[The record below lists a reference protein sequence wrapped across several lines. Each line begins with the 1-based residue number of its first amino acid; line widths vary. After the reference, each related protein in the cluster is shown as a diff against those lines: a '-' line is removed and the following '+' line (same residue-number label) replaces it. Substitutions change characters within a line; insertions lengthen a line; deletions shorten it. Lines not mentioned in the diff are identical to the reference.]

1 MTQCE
6 CAVAG
11 FCNRHNRRMAKTHF
25 DKCQAGYSDALQE
38 MYSKYKEVPLPET
51 VSRKSMRLNVTS
63 EIGLKLLQIIESEVG
78 YQVNCGSCL
87 SFFDSIDD
95 SFTHEKI
102 VSGLLM
108 VAPTPD
114 WWRARYRDRSKRYSE
129 LVEPI
134 VPKCMGQSVSEEIT
148 DVAVT
153 PGKTQFVWIYMDDK
167 KHADDLKLSMLS
179 IHKFFKG
186 DYEFVVVGD
195 VPSWYVGKSIKIPMV
210 ALSEARKVTQS
221 LARHRYVDTMLK
233 MKQACQSGE
242 LDENFIWMMDDQ
254 VFIRDFNASF
264 FDVRMFD
271 EHKPGVRLWEKLVR
285 SSMDL
290 LKPESPKH
298 FGTHFP
304 QRFNCQ
310 KMLECYARFDMPRKL
325 FLFDVAYGN
334 YVQDDTV
341 RYNGRG
347 RRVVGSAHRKMN
359 RLAELSIAE
368 ETVINWNDQ
377 ASVDPLFR
385 QFLKERV
392 CSGTKEFGQLPFAST
407 MQISWL

>member
-1 MTQCE
+1 MAAIDFLTSENVKLQDRIRYAVRFQNMPDKTGE
-6 CAVAG
+6 YARAFLAGNSVSESKKSKGHAVAVVSSVG
-11 FCNRHNRRMAKTHF
+11 DSIRSVLESHLGRKLT
-25 DKCQAGYSDALQE
+25 CQDCLGYLS
-38 MYSKYKEVPLPET
+38 
-51 VSRKSMRLNVTS
+51 RLNTQTS
-63 EIGLKLLQIIESEVG
+63 HSHDDIVKYLSANFPFPIEWREA
-78 YQVNCGSCL
+78 N
-87 SFFDSIDD
+87 
-95 SFTHEKI
+95 
-102 VSGLLM
+102 
-108 VAPTPD
+108 PD
-114 WWRARYRDRSKRYSE
+114 RAAAISS
-129 LVEPI
+129 LIEPI
-134 VPKCMGQSVSEEIT
+134 VPKIYPVESGVQP
-148 DVAVT
+148 T
-153 PGKTQFVWIYMDDK
+153 PGKTQFVWLYMDDK
-167 KHADDLKLSMLS
+167 KHSDDLKLSMLS

-186 DYEFVVVGD
+186 EYEFVVVGD
-195 VPSWYVGKSIKIPMV
+195 VPSWYVGKSIRIPMV
-210 ALSEARKVTQS
+210 SLSEARKVTQS

-233 MKQACQSGE
+233 MKHACQSGE
-242 LDENFIWMMDDQ
+242 LEENFIWMMDDQ

-264 FDVRMFD
+264 FDLRMFD
-271 EHKPGVRLWEKLVR
+271 EHKPGVRVWEKLVR
-285 SSMDL
+285 SSMDFL
-290 LKPESPKH
+290 NPESPKH

-347 RRVVGSAHRKMN
+347 RRVVGVAHKKMN
-359 RLAELSIAE
+359 RLAELSVAE

>member
-1 MTQCE
+1 MKSIRIPSSWQNEIDSGTEFGRKAEKAFALLLGSEPKNDRSYSLGDMIRLALEIETGSVLQCGD
-6 CAVAG
+6 CI
-11 FCNRHNRRMAKTHF
+11 
-25 DKCQAGYSDALQE
+25 GYL
-38 MYSKYKEVPLPET
+38 
-51 VSRKSMRLNVTS
+51 R
-63 EIGLKLLQIIESEVG
+63 
-78 YQVNCGSCL
+78 
-87 SFFDSIDD
+87 SI
-95 SFTHEKI
+95 TK
-102 VSGLLM
+102 
-108 VAPTPD
+108 
-114 WWRARYRDRSKRYSE
+114 RDRHEDVVKYLSANFPFPVGWRDLNPDRHS
-129 LVEPI
+129 
-134 VPKCMGQSVSEEIT
+134 SVSSLIEQFIPKERVSADLSSNS
-148 DVAVT
+148 DVLRS
-153 PGKTQFVWIYMDDK
+153 PGKTQFVWIYMHDR

-195 VPSWYVGKSIKIPMV
+195 VPSWYVGKSIRIPMV
-210 ALSEARKVTQS
+210 SLSEARKVTQS

-233 MKQACQSGE
+233 MRQACVSGE
-242 LDENFIWMMDDQ
+242 LDDNFIWMMDDQ

-264 FDVRMFD
+264 FDLRMFD
-271 EHKPGVRLWEKLVR
+271 EHKPGVRVWEKLVR
-285 SSMDL
+285 SSMEF

-334 YVQDDTV
+334 YVQDETV

-347 RRVVGSAHRKMN
+347 RRVVGVAHKKMN
-359 RLAELSIAE
+359 RLAELSVAE

>member
-1 MTQCE
+1 MSLCKRGQSA
-6 CAVAG
+6 AVDDILQDVTRKKA
-11 FCNRHNRRMAKTHF
+11 
-25 DKCQAGYSDALQE
+25 DA
-38 MYSKYKEVPLPET
+38 
-51 VSRKSMRLNVTS
+51 
-63 EIGLKLLQIIESEVG
+63 VG
-78 YQVNCGSCL
+78 HHHS
-87 SFFDSIDD
+87 DD
-95 SFTHEKI
+95 SSVGTSVRSALELSTGK
-102 VSGLLM
+102 VLTCGDCLRYLKGLSCTANHNDVVKFLS
-108 VAPTPD
+108 VNFPFPIEWRQANPD
-114 WWRARYRDRSKRYSE
+114 RAAAISAII
-129 LVEPI
+129 EPI
-134 VPKCMGQSVSEEIT
+134 VPKVPVLYSQTEDSSVER
-148 DVAVT
+148 T

-195 VPSWYVGKSIKIPMV
+195 VPSWYVGKSIRIPMV

-233 MKQACQSGE
+233 MKQACQSGDLE
-242 LDENFIWMMDDQ
+242 ENFIWMMDDQ

-264 FDVRMFD
+264 FDLRMFD
-271 EHKPGVRLWEKLVR
+271 EHKPGVRVWEKLVR
-285 SSMDL
+285 SSMDF
-290 LKPESPKH
+290 LKPDSPKH

-310 KMLECYARFDMPRKL
+310 KMLDCYARFDMPRKL

-334 YVQDDTV
+334 YVQDETV

-347 RRVVGSAHRKMN
+347 RRVVGPAHRKIN
-359 RLAELSIAE
+359 RLAELNDAE

-385 QFLKERV
+385 KFLKERV